1 MTDAADI
8 SLPSFDLTGKVAL
21 VTGATSGLGRRFA
34 LILAKAGASVAITGR
49 RIDRLD
55 TLKAEIE
62 SIGGKALPVA
72 LDVTDPASIEA
83 CVETAEQRLGPVDI
97 LVNNAGMNVQ
107 AMAHEVTPEGYDTM
121 FDTNVRGAFFM
132 AQAIGTPD
140 DRARRGRTH
149 HQHRLHRRF
158 HATCR
163 ASPSTRMTKAAVAM
177 MTKSLAK
184 EWARKNINVNAM
196 CPGFIETELNSEW
209 FQSEGGQRQIKT
221 FPRRRLGRRIRP
233 RRHIAPAGVRSLALH
248 HGLTFHGGRRSVA
261 LICVSE
267 TAIFVSFR
275 HTD

>member
-1 MTDAADI
+1 MTDIADI

-34 LILAKAGASVAITGR
+34 LILAKSGASVAITGR
-49 RIDRLD
+49 RVDRLE

-62 SIGGKALPVA
+62 SLGGKALPIA
-72 LDVTDPASIEA
+72 LDVTDPASIKA
-83 CVETAEQRLGPVDI
+83 CVEATERGLGPVDI

-132 AQAIGTPD
+132 AQAVGNRMIARGQGGRIINIASIGAFTQLP
-140 DRARRGRTH
+140 GLTIY
-149 HQHRLHRRF
+149 
-158 HATCR
+158 T
-163 ASPSTRMTKAAVAM
+163 MTKAAVAM

-209 FQSEGGQRQIKT
+209 FHTEGGQKQIKT
-221 FPRRRLGRRIRP
+221 FPRRRLGQESDLDGTLLLLASDHSRFIT
-233 RRHIAPAGVRSLALH
+233 GSL
-248 HGLTFHGGRRSVA
+248 F
-261 LICVSE
+261 
-267 TAIFVSFR
+267 TADDGQSL
-275 HTD
+275 

>member
-1 MTDAADI
+1 MTDTADI

-34 LILAKAGASVAITGR
+34 LILAKSGASVAITGR
-49 RIDRLD
+49 RVDRLE
-55 TLKAEIE
+55 TLKAEIT
-62 SIGGKALPVA
+62 SLGGKALAVA
-72 LDVTDPASIEA
+72 LDVTDPASIKA
-83 CVETAEQRLGPVDI
+83 CVEAAEQGLGPINI

-132 AQAIGTPD
+132 AQAVGNRMIARGEGGRIINIASIGAFTQLP
-140 DRARRGRTH
+140 GLTIY
-149 HQHRLHRRF
+149 
-158 HATCR
+158 T
-163 ASPSTRMTKAAVAM
+163 MTKAAVAM

-221 FPRRRLGRRIRP
+221 FPRRRLGQESDLDGTLLLLASDHSRFIT
-233 RRHIAPAGVRSLALH
+233 GSL
-248 HGLTFHGGRRSVA
+248 F
-261 LICVSE
+261 
-267 TAIFVSFR
+267 TADDGQSL
-275 HTD
+275 